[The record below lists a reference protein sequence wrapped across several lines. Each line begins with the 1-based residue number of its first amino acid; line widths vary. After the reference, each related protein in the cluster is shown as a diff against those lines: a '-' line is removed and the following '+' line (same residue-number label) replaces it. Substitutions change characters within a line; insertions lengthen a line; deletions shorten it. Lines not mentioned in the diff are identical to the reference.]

1 MPDNYFTTR
10 TANISL
16 EKEGY
21 IKISILPG
29 SVIDVEDAL
38 DNLLVIK
45 NLSAGKKMLKLFDAR
60 GKWSM
65 TSAAKKVSEKNS
77 SPENTLARAYIID
90 SFLTKIM
97 FNFFRSFSSPDVPED
112 FFNDETEAIAWLL
125 SHKK

>member
-21 IKISILPG
+21 IKISVLPG

-45 NLSAGKKMLKLFDAR
+45 NLSGGKKMLKLIDAR
-60 GKWSM
+60 GDWSM
-65 TSAAKKVSEKNS
+65 TSKAKKVSEKNF
-77 SPENTLARAYIID
+77 SPQNTLARAYIID
-90 SFLTKIM
+90 SFLTKLM
-97 FNFFRSFSSPDVPED
+97 FNFLRSFSRPRIPED
-112 FFNDETEAIAWLL
+112 FFNNESEAVDWLL
-125 SHKK
+125 SNKK

>member
-1 MPDNYFTTR
+1 MPENYFTTR

-21 IKISILPG
+21 IKVSILSG

-45 NLSAGKKMLKLFDAR
+45 NLSAGKKMLKLVDAR

-65 TSAAKKVSEKNS
+65 TGAAKKISEKNF

-90 SFLTKIM
+90 SFLTKLL
-97 FNFFRSFSSPDVPED
+97 FNFFRTLSRPSIAED
-112 FFNDETEAIAWLL
+112 FFNDEAEAIEWLL

>member
-29 SVIDVEDAL
+29 SVIDIEDAL

-45 NLSAGKKMLKLFDAR
+45 NLSERKKMLKL
-60 GKWSM
+60 S
-65 TSAAKKVSEKNS
+65 
-77 SPENTLARAYIID
+77 L
-90 SFLTKIM
+90 
-97 FNFFRSFSSPDVPED
+97 
-112 FFNDETEAIAWLL
+112 
-125 SHKK
+125 

>member
-1 MPDNYFTTR
+1 MPENYFKTR

-21 IKISILPG
+21 IKVSILSG

-45 NLSAGKKMLKLFDAR
+45 NLSGGKKMLKLVDAR

-65 TSAAKKVSEKNS
+65 TSEAKKVSKKNF
-77 SPENTLARAYIID
+77 SPENTLARAYLID
-90 SFLTKIM
+90 SFLTKLL
-97 FNFFRSFSSPDVPED
+97 FNFFKSLSRPSIPED
-112 FFNDETEAIAWLL
+112 FFNDEKEAVDWLL
-125 SHKK
+125 SNKK